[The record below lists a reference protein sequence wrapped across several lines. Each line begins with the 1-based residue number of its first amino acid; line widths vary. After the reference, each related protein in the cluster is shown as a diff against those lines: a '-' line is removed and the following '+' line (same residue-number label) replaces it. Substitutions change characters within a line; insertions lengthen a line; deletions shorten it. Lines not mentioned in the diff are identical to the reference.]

1 MRILALNLRAGG
13 NAVSV
18 PQVVRRAAY
27 LDTETVV
34 FSEYRDNPAGMLLRA
49 QLEKIGLANQA
60 FTASRGNGVLI
71 ASAEPFEALAN
82 PFGLSG
88 DEYPHAVLF
97 AQFVRLQL
105 YGAYLPGQDRK
116 RVHLRCL
123 IAAAKRHNEAG
134 DVAMCIGDLNSGR
147 NETDIEI
154 NLRSGRL
161 LDWFSTADLYAELE
175 REWTEAWAYRHPEE
189 YEFSW
194 YPYRRDGTPRGG
206 GWRID
211 KAFVS
216 PSLLPS
222 LRVAEYDH
230 AFRLDGLSDHSGLLV
245 ELTGQKTGPS
255 SFKYERE
262 FAALK
267 I

>member
-13 NAVSV
+13 NAVSI
-18 PQVVRRAAY
+18 PQIVRRAAY
-27 LDTETVV
+27 LDIETAV
-34 FSEYRDNPAGMLLRA
+34 FSEYRDNAAGALL
-49 QLEKIGLANQA
+49 QSKLETIGLANRA

-97 AQFVRLQL
+97 ARFEHLQV

-123 IAAAKRHNEAG
+123 TAAAKRHNEAG
-134 DVAMCIGDLNSGR
+134 DMAMCIGDLNSGR
-147 NETDIEI
+147 NASDIEI

-175 REWTEAWAYRHPEE
+175 REWTEAWAYAHAGE
-189 YEFSW
+189 YDFSW
-194 YPYRRDGTPRGG
+194 YPYSREGAARGG

-216 PSLLPS
+216 PKLLPAVQS
-222 LRVAEYDH
+222 AEYDH
-230 AFRLDGLSDHSGLLV
+230 VFRLDGLSDHSGLLI
-245 ELTGQKTGPS
+245 ELAP
-255 SFKYERE
+255 RV
-262 FAALK
+262 L
-267 I
+267 

>member
-13 NAVSV
+13 NAVTV

-27 LDTETVV
+27 LDIETAV
-34 FSEYRDNPAGMLLRA
+34 FSEVRDNPAGALLRTE
-49 QLEKIGLANQA
+49 LEKIGLANQA

-82 PFGLSG
+82 PFGLSE

-97 AQFVRLQL
+97 AQFERVQM

-123 IAAAKRHNEAG
+123 IAAAIRHNEAG
-134 DVAMCIGDLNSGR
+134 DMAMCIGDLNSGR

-161 LDWFSTADLYAELE
+161 LDRFSTADLYAELE
-175 REWTEAWAYRHPEE
+175 HEWMEAWVTRHPGE
-189 YEFSW
+189 YDFSW
-194 YPYRRDGTPRGG
+194 YPYGRDGAARGG

-211 KAFVS
+211 KAFLS
-216 PSLLPS
+216 PRLLPS
-222 LRVAEYDH
+222 LRGAEYDH
-230 AFRLDGLSDHSGLLV
+230 AIRLDRLSDHSGLLL
-245 ELTGQKTGPS
+245 ELAFQEK
-255 SFKYERE
+255 
-262 FAALK
+262 
-267 I
+267 

>member
-13 NAVSV
+13 NAVTV

-27 LDTETVV
+27 LDIETAV
-34 FSEYRDNPAGMLLRA
+34 FSEYRENRAGALLRA
-49 QLEKIGLANQA
+49 ELEKIGLTNQA

-71 ASAEPFEALAN
+71 ASAEPFDVLAN
-82 PFGLSG
+82 PFGLSEG
-88 DEYPHAVLF
+88 EYPHAVLF
-97 AQFVRLQL
+97 ARFEHLQM

-123 IAAAKRHNEAG
+123 TAAAKRHNDAG
-134 DVAMCIGDLNSGR
+134 DMAMCIGDLNSGR

-154 NLRSGRL
+154 NLQSGRL

-175 REWTEAWAYRHPEE
+175 REWTEAWAHLHAGE
-189 YEFSW
+189 YDFSW
-194 YPYRRDGTPRGG
+194 YPYGREGAARGG

-216 PSLLPS
+216 PRLLPS
-222 LRVAEYDH
+222 LRAAEYDH
-230 AFRLDGLSDHSGLLV
+230 AFRLDQLSDHSGLLV
-245 ELTGQKTGPS
+245 ELVPPKKNKPGY
-255 SFKYERE
+255 F
-262 FAALK
+262 
-267 I
+267 

>member
-13 NAVSV
+13 NAVSI

-27 LDTETVV
+27 LDAEAAV
-34 FSEYRDNPAGMLLRA
+34 FSEYRDNAAGVLLRA
-49 QLEKIGLANQA
+49 ELEKIGLANQA
-60 FTASRGNGVLI
+60 CTSSRGNGVLI

-82 PFGLSG
+82 PFGLSE

-97 AQFVRLQL
+97 ARFEHLQM

-134 DVAMCIGDLNSGR
+134 DIAMCIGDLNSGR
-147 NETDIEI
+147 NESDIEI

-175 REWTEAWAYRHPEE
+175 REWTEAWANLHAEE

-194 YPYRRDGTPRGG
+194 YPYRRDGASLGG

-216 PSLLPS
+216 PKLFPR
-222 LRVAEYDH
+222 LRSAEYDH
-230 AFRLDGLSDHSGLLV
+230 VFRLDGLSDHSGLV
-245 ELTGQKTGPS
+245 IELASSCSPS
-255 SFKYERE
+255 SGC
-262 FAALK
+262 AA
-267 I
+267 